1 MINPLLLGVI
11 VPKKIK
17 VNLKINILLKN
28 QNLNIFKINFKINE
42 KNSLKSK
49 TVIKIII
56 LMGKTLTPMAQIHQV
71 ISKIQKRKLV
81 LLWYKILKKYLL
93 QNELK
98 KEQGKILQNKK
109 EVGGKVNLKIIMHF
123 LRNPF

>member
-28 QNLNIFKINFKINE
+28 QNQNIFKINFKINE
-42 KNSLKSK
+42 KKSIKSK

>member
-28 QNLNIFKINFKINE
+28 QNQNIFKINFKINE

>member
-11 VPKKIK
+11 GPKKIK
-17 VNLKINILLKN
+17 VSLKINILLKN
-28 QNLNIFKINFKINE
+28 QNQNIFKINFKINE
-42 KNSLKSK
+42 KKSIKSK

-81 LLWYKILKKYLL
+81 LLWYKILKKYLH